1 MNATATTHYVSLVPG
16 NYGRES
22 RGVFATAGPGFHNSG
37 FRHKV
42 SAYADG
48 TVKLSAV
55 ASVLARRPVSQAPD
69 LGTVRIGD
77 LVEIEGMGTFE
88 VTRKALSDPH
98 LVPVA

>member
-1 MNATATTHYVSLVPG
+1 MNATTTHYVTLVPG

-22 RGVFATAGPGFHNSG
+22 RGVFRTAGPGFHNPE

-42 SAYADG
+42 CAYSDG
-48 TVKLSAV
+48 TVRLSAV
-55 ASVLARRPVSQAPD
+55 ASVIAARPIERAPE

-77 LVEIEGMGTFE
+77 TVEIEGMGVFR

-98 LVPVA
+98 LVPVEG